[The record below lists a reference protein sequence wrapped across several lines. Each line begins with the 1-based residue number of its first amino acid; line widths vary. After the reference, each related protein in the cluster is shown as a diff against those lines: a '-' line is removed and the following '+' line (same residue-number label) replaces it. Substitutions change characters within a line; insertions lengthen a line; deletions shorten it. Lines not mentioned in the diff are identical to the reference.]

1 MPKSRVAMLCLALS
15 PAVTACGSAVTVEV
29 MSEGA
34 EGPAPVENLEVQFL
48 PYDRDSLFA
57 ELASRAPTPEPQ
69 MPEDLRS
76 QRDSVGVLQ
85 ETWRELEARW
95 NAVRDS
101 LRQLSDR
108 LSGMDTRSREYVQ
121 LYQQFSPM
129 EGRERSLNRQR
140 QQAFDAFTG
149 LQEHTSARIDSFS
162 AVLTA
167 WEDQAFA
174 DYTDLETDLLAA
186 LGKQVAVD
194 TTDAMGM
201 VTRKLGGG
209 DWWVYA
215 RVAAAAGELY
225 WNLPVTGADTL
236 RLTPDNAEHRQI
248 Y

>member
-1 MPKSRVAMLCLALS
+1 MSKSRVAMLCLALS
-15 PAVTACGSAVTVEV
+15 PLLTACGSAVTVEV
-29 MSEGA
+29 MTEGA
-34 EGPAPVENLEVQFL
+34 EGLTPVENLELQFL

-69 MPEDLRS
+69 MPADLRT

-85 ETWRELEARW
+85 EGWRDLETRW

-108 LSGMDTRSREYVQ
+108 LGQMDARSREYVQ

-149 LQEHTSARIDSFS
+149 LQEQTSARIDSFV

-167 WEDQAFA
+167 WEDQAFEEYV
-174 DYTDLETDLLAA
+174 DIETDLLAE
-186 LGKQVAVD
+186 LGKAVVVD

-201 VTRKLGGG
+201 VTRSLGGG
-209 DWWVYA
+209 DWWVHA
-215 RVAAAAGELY
+215 RVSAAVGELY
-225 WNLPVTGADTL
+225 WNVPVAGADTL
-236 RLTPDNAEHRQI
+236 RLNPDNAERRQV